1 MEISVMSKRSYLL
14 NFYGHIFFVGFL
26 GSFLI
31 SILQTILPLIELVK
45 GENCGSSTSTINA
58 SSIKNQ
64 L

>member
-1 MEISVMSKRSYLL
+1 MEIRVMSKMSHLL
-14 NFYGHIFFVGFL
+14 NFYGDIFFVVFL

-31 SILQTILPLIELVK
+31 SILQTILPLIVVFN
-45 GENCGSSTSTINA
+45 NCGSSTSTINA